1 MRPPPGASIGRPC
14 IDGGAAGMLRSQ
26 PMRGVPRRCRLA
38 RLSSPDP
45 RSRCWRRRR
54 EPSRSTCCTSTTST
68 AASSSINAFESTCS
82 AEDEAAGDCFG
93 GAARLKTAIDAAR
106 EEIEGRRRQRAG
118 AGRRRRV
125 PGLAVLHHRA
135 GAGRGRALERDGAGR
150 DGLRQPRVR
159 PRAGGAG
166 EVHRDGGVPGAVGQ
180 RRRLGRQPAGA
191 AGRGPSGARGRRR
204 EGGHPRRDHARHGG
218 DLLARADREL
228 RRAGRLSDRPGG
240 GAGGRGGRQDH
251 PPVASRGRRRHRG
264 GRGGAGHRPD
274 RRRARPRAVLERGRR
289 AACLSADGRR
299 SRRAPGADRAGGGL
313 FEVPRADHGR
323 VRRRR
328 GRHLGDR
335 RHHAARQGR
344 DARPRRCWRGSRSW
358 RRRSRS

>member
-1 MRPPPGASIGRPC
+1 
-14 IDGGAAGMLRSQ
+14 MLRSQ
-26 PMRGVPRRCRLA
+26 PMRGYRADVASHACLRRIRSRAAGAAGRSLHARRAALQRLPQPRRVDQRLRVDLLGRGRGGG
-38 RLSSPDP
+38 RLLRRRGAAEDGDRR
-45 RSRCWRRRR
+45 RSR
-54 EPSRSTCCTSTTST
+54 
-68 AASSSINAFESTCS
+68 
-82 AEDEAAGDCFG
+82 GDRG
-93 GAARLKTAIDAAR
+93 Q
-106 EEIEGRRRQRAG
+106 RRQRAG

-135 GAGRGRALERDGAGR
+135 GASRGRALERDGAGR

-204 EGGHPRRDHARHGG
+204 EGGHPRRDHARDGG

-240 GAGGRGGRQDH
+240 GAGGRGDRQDH

-289 AACLSADGRR
+289 AACLSADGRG
-299 SRRAPGADRAGGGL
+299 SRRAPGADRAGGGV

-323 VRRRR
+323 VRR
-328 GRHLGDR
+328 GR
-335 RHHAARQGR
+335 QSS
-344 DARPRRCWRGSRSW
+344 PRRPATPCCSTRA
-358 RRRSRS
+358 